1 MAIIELMI
9 ISLLQSIVRLYSWR
23 LPRTLLIA
31 YREHH
36 SSTLK
41 YLKWFWTT
49 KTYRTRYN
57 VFWEEDRPVLA
68 LLLAATAGLVV
79 SGVWLLYWWAWHGH
93 EGYWAFGLAL
103 LLVYPLVIAH
113 LLVAA
118 VWLKR
123 AVWYVFHPKKLGKA
137 LIAQILESQVR
148 ALRRRHHFTVVAVAG
163 SVGKTST
170 KLAIAELLG
179 QKLRV
184 LHQAGNYND
193 RVTVPLILFEQ
204 TLPSLLNVFAW
215 SRIFGENAARIHH
228 PFPYDVVVVELGT
241 DGPGQIEQF
250 AYLKPEIG
258 VLTGIAAEHMEYFGT
273 LDAVAAEELA
283 LFDFSK
289 KVLVN
294 GDDIA
299 GKYLGGRTFA
309 EYSTL
314 TNVAQNYY
322 ARPEKQTLAG
332 QTLHIEFPSG
342 VFQATVQYLGHQG
355 AKFAAAAAAVA
366 DMLGMSREDIAA
378 GLERLTPFAGRMQVL
393 EGVNGTTIIDDTYNA
408 SPIAVKA
415 ALDVLY
421 AQKDVKQRIAIL
433 GGMNEL
439 GEHAHPAHTE
449 VGEYCDPEKLAMV
462 VTVGADAE
470 RWLAPA
476 AKRRGCEVHSFKHP
490 ADAGKFVAGH
500 VEKGAVVLAKG
511 SQNGVFAE
519 EAVKQL
525 LAHPVDSEKLVRQSK
540 YWLRRKAKSL
550 GRLA

>member
-1 MAIIELMI
+1 MGIIKLMI
-9 ISLLQSIVRLYSWR
+9 ISFLQSSIRLYSWR
-23 LPRTLLIA
+23 MPRTLLIA

-57 VFWEEDRPVLA
+57 VFWEEDTPILF
-68 LLLAATAGLVV
+68 LLIGLMAGLVV
-79 SGVWLLYWWAWHGH
+79 SGVWLLYTWAWHGH
-93 EGYWAFGLAL
+93 AGYWAFGLAL
-103 LLVYPLVIAH
+103 LFVYPVVVAH
-113 LLVAA
+113 VLPLG

-123 AVWYVFHPKKLGKA
+123 GIWYIFHPKKLGKA
-137 LIAQILESQVR
+137 FIAHILESQVK

-179 QKLRV
+179 QKMCV

-193 RVTVPLILFEQ
+193 RVTVPLIIFEQ
-204 TLPSLLNVFAW
+204 TLPSLFNLFAW
-215 SRIFGENAARIHH
+215 CRIFGENAARVHH

-250 AYLKPEIG
+250 AYLKPDIG
-258 VLTGIAAEHMEYFGT
+258 VITGVSAEHMEYFGT
-273 LDAVAAEELA
+273 LDAVAAEELT

-289 KVLVN
+289 RILVN

-299 GKYLGGRTFA
+299 GKYLGGREFA

-314 TNVAQNYY
+314 TNVEHNYY
-322 ARPEKQTLAG
+322 ARPESQTLAG

-342 VFQATVQYLGHQG
+342 AFSATVQYLGHQG

-366 DMLGMSREDIAA
+366 DMLGMSQADIAA
-378 GLERLTPFAGRMQVL
+378 GLERLKPFAGRMQVL
-393 EGVNGTTIIDDTYNA
+393 EGLHSSTLIDDTYNA
-408 SPIAVKA
+408 SPLAVKA

-421 AQKDVKQRIAIL
+421 AQKDATWRIAIL
-433 GGMNEL
+433 GSMNEL
-439 GEHAHPAHTE
+439 GDYAHAAHTE
-449 VGEYCDPEKLAMV
+449 VGEYCDPAKLTMV
-462 VTVGADAE
+462 VTVGEQAE

-476 AKRRGCEVHSFKHP
+476 AKRKGCKVHSFKHP
-490 ADAGKFVAGH
+490 VDAGKFVAEH
-500 VEKGAVVLAKG
+500 VKKGAVILAKG

-525 LAHPVDSEKLVRQSK
+525 LAHPADSEKLVRQSK
-540 YWLRRKAKSL
+540 YWLRRKVRSL
-550 GRLA
+550 GRLV